1 MERLQELLAE
11 AERLAKQI
19 EELIAQGMSE
29 VEGEGE
35 AVPADPEAEASRQ
48 RHLDKLVNRSKVVAK
63 EIEAAKAALDSAS
76 TLRSVAE
83 RCKPTAEARG
93 TERTR
98 IEPVRY
104 GRKLRAFRSV
114 EDAYASGQWLAATF
128 LGNADAKRWCL
139 DHGIEA
145 RGIMGE
151 NVNANGGFAV
161 PEVFSDAIIRNV
173 ETYGVAPSV
182 MQNATMTSD
191 TILFPKRLTGVTANW
206 IGENVE
212 ITTSNP
218 TGTQVQLV
226 AKKLAV
232 GTRVSNELLTDSVIS
247 IADWLVQE
255 FSLELAKRIDEAVF
269 NGDGTSSYGG
279 IQGIMPKINVSGSK
293 SVVSARSGN
302 TAVDTFDLGDFS
314 KALAALP
321 RYALQSGN
329 AAWYMSPAVYHAAVE
344 RLQLS
349 TGTGSSSAASG
360 GNNRDDLAAGAL
372 PRFLG
377 LPVVQVLVMDSV
389 VTADS
394 NKPKVL
400 VGDAALAGIYGV
412 RQQVNVRSTVDEYAR
427 FDQTAWYATLRVDA
441 VWHSLGDA
449 SEAGP
454 MVVLKTA

>member
-1 MERLQELLAE
+1 MDRLATLRTEAAAVAERIEALSVLDTTDNQADTDARNLELTGLVDKAKELKGKIDFEEKVAE
-11 AERLAKQI
+11 A
-19 EELIAQGMSE
+19 
-29 VEGEGE
+29 
-35 AVPADPEAEASRQ
+35 AVG
-48 RHLDKLVNRSKVVAK
+48 
-63 EIEAAKAALDSAS
+63 
-76 TLRSVAE
+76 LRSVAD
-83 RCKPTAEARG
+83 RCQPAPEVRADRV
-93 TERTR
+93 RV
-98 IEPVRY
+98 EPIRY
-104 GRKLRAFRSV
+104 GRKLRAFSNV
-114 EDAYASGQWLAATF
+114 EDAYASGQWIAATF

-182 MQNATMTSD
+182 MQNASMTSD
-191 TILFPKRLTGVTANW
+191 TLLFPKRLTGVTANW

-232 GTRVSNELLTDSVIS
+232 GTRVSNELLSDSVIS

-349 TGTGSSSAASG
+349 TGTGASSQASG